1 MPKATVARPF
11 VWRDG
16 HTNVL
21 IEKGEQELT
30 DDQFEHAKNHGFL
43 LTIKQAQQ
51 AKKELKP
58 EVLDHGND

>member
-1 MPKATVARPF
+1 MPKVTVAQPF

-30 DDQFEHAKNHGFL
+30 PEQYAHAEQHGFL
-43 LTIKQAQQ
+43 QKQQP
-51 AKKELKP
+51 AKTKSKP

>member
-1 MPKATVARPF
+1 MPKVTVAQPF

-30 DDQFEHAKNHGFL
+30 DTQYQHAKTHGFL
-43 LTIKQAQQ
+43 QTAKPAPT
-51 AKKELKP
+51 AKKTPLE
-58 EVLDHGND
+58 ENTNEQ

>member
-1 MPKATVARPF
+1 MPKATVAQPF

-16 HTNVL
+16 HTNEL

-30 DDQFEHAKNHGFL
+30 PEQYAHAEQHGFL
-43 LTIKQAQQ
+43 QKQQP
-51 AKKELKP
+51 AKTKSKP

>member
-1 MPKATVARPF
+1 MPKVTVAQPF
-11 VWRDG
+11 VWRTG

-30 DDQFEHAKNHGFL
+30 PEQYAHAEQHGFL
-43 LTIKQAQQ
+43 QKQQPV
-51 AKKELKP
+51 KTKLKP